1 LPLGSADS
9 KSGKQSHV
17 IALEGL
23 IGIGKSTLC
32 NKLIENFPSDVDV
45 YKEQTNEKFLQLFY
59 SDTKRYGFAL
69 QWGMLKSRI
78 YQLRLAQHDA
88 QHGRVPTRKYFYW
101 DRSMIGDYTFAL
113 WNHLLGGI
121 SKQEMEVYESEFG
134 GSVRALDKIEF
145 MNDIDLFVFMDDEPK
160 RCKDRVEH
168 LRKNPSEQGI
178 PIDYYNGL
186 DDIHFHIFVEMMIKN
201 VSKVVVVTWGEYDDP
216 VGTQNLFQSIIQGKK
231 RSPIVGR
238 VDISEIS
245 DPSPNSLV
253 YETESDLMTF
263 YGLICDQAAELTQR
277 KSYENVYIPSNVMTI
292 SHEAKGI
299 ISDHD
304 YDITFYQNE
313 YKRVVMWHLANFQ
326 NVYFYNTPTL

>member
-1 LPLGSADS
+1 M
-9 KSGKQSHV
+9 
-17 IALEGL
+17 
-23 IGIGKSTLC
+23 C
-32 NKLIENFPSDVDV
+32 NKLLAEFPEDCDV

-88 QHGRVPTRKYFYW
+88 MHGRIPARKYFYW

-121 SKQEMEVYESEFG
+121 SKQEMDVYESEFG

-145 MNDIDLFVFMDDEPK
+145 MNDIDLFVFMDDEPS
-160 RCKDRVEH
+160 RCKERVEN

-186 DDIHFHIFVEMMIKN
+186 DDIHFHIFIEMMIKKAA
-201 VSKVVVVTWGEYDDP
+201 KVAVVTWGEYNDP
-216 VGTQNLFQSIIQGKK
+216 QGSQKLFQSLIDGS
-231 RSPIVGR
+231 RLSPAVKR
-238 VDISEIS
+238 VDTTETA

-253 YETESDLMTF
+253 YETEADVLSF
-263 YGLICDQAAELTQR
+263 YDTISAGEGASQR
-277 KSYENVYIPSNVMTI
+277 KGYESVYIPSNIMTI
-292 SHEAKGI
+292 SYQEKGI
-299 ISDHD
+299 ILDHD
-304 YDITFYQNE
+304 YDITFYKNE
-313 YKRVVMWHLANFQ
+313 YKRVVMWHLSNFQ
-326 NVYFYNTPTL
+326 NIYFYSTPTL